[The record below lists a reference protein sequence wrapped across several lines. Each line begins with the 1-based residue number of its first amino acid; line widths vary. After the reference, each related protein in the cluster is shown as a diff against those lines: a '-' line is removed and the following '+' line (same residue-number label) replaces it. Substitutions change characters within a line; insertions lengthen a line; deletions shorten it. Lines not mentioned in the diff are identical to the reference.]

1 MKDFKDLTREE
12 RRAALKALGQ
22 QSFREGQ
29 IFEWICRGA
38 RSFDEMS
45 NLSKELRASLSDS
58 YTLGSLS
65 VEVEQISS
73 DGTRKYLLGL
83 PDGNSVEA
91 VLMRYEYGNS
101 LCISTQV
108 GCRMG
113 CSFCASTIGGKLRD
127 LKAWEMLDEFVR
139 AEKYTGEPV
148 NHLVLMGIGEP
159 FDNYAEVSEFL
170 RRIHDKD
177 GKNLSF
183 RSITVSTCGLVPKI
197 YSFAEDFPQV
207 NLAIS
212 LHAATQEKRE
222 RLMPVAKAYRLDE
235 LIKACREVSEKTG
248 RRVSFEYTLIAGKND
263 GDEDAREIISLLR
276 GMLCHV
282 NLIPLNP
289 VRETGLSAS
298 TRKRAEEFRDKL
310 EKGGIPATVRRTLGS
325 DIDAACGQLR
335 KKASANA
342 HHPG

>member
-29 IFEWICRGA
+29 IFEWVCRGA

-45 NLSKELRASLSDS
+45 NLSKELRASLSES

-127 LKAWEMLDEFVR
+127 LKAWEMLDEFLVCQ
-139 AEKYTGEPV
+139 EHSGLKL

-159 FDNYAEVSEFL
+159 FDNYANLCEFL
-170 RRIHDKD
+170 RQIHDPK
-177 GKNLSF
+177 GPGLSY
-183 RSITVSTCGLVPKI
+183 RNITVSTCGLIPGI
-197 YSFAEDFPQV
+197 ADFARDFPQV
-207 NLAIS
+207 NLAVS
-212 LHAATQEKRE
+212 LHASDQEERE
-222 RLMPVAKAYRLDE
+222 KLMPVAKAYRLPE
-235 LIKACREVSEKTG
+235 LMEACRSYTEATG
-248 RRVSFEYTLIAGKND
+248 RRISFEYTLIAGKND
-263 GDEDAREIISLLR
+263 SEEDAARLARLLR

-282 NLIPLNP
+282 NLIRLNP
-289 VRETGLSAS
+289 VRETGLRSAEQG
-298 TRKRAEEFRDKL
+298 KAQALRDYL
-310 EKGGIPATVRRTLGS
+310 ESHGVPASIRRTLGQ

-335 KKASANA
+335 KKMGQGS
-342 HHPG
+342 

>member
-1 MKDFKDLTREE
+1 MNLKELSRSEMKELLSR
-12 RRAALKALGQ
+12 LGEP
-22 QSFREGQ
+22 SFRERQ
-29 IFEWICRGA
+29 IFAWISRGA
-38 RSFDEMS
+38 DGFGDMTDLPKSLRERLSES
-45 NLSKELRASLSDS
+45 CGWENLSIEAVQK
-58 YTLGSLS
+58 
-65 VEVEQISS
+65 SS
-73 DGTRKYLLGL
+73 DGTVKLLYGL

-91 VLMRYEYGNS
+91 VFMKYEYGNS
-101 LCISTQV
+101 LCISTQA
-108 GCRMG
+108 GCAMG
-113 CSFCASTIGGKLRD
+113 CSFCASTIGGKVRD

-139 AEKYTGEPV
+139 AEKYTGEPI

-248 RRVSFEYTLIAGKND
+248 RRISFEYTLIAGKND

-335 KKASANA
+335 KKASASSY
-342 HHPG
+342 HPG

>member
-45 NLSKELRASLSDS
+45 NLSKELRASLSES

-127 LKAWEMLDEFVR
+127 LKAWEMLDEFLVCQ
-139 AEKYTGEPV
+139 EHSGLKL

-159 FDNYAEVSEFL
+159 FDNYANLCEFL
-170 RRIHDKD
+170 RQIHDPK
-177 GKNLSF
+177 GPGLSY
-183 RSITVSTCGLVPKI
+183 RNITVSTCGLIPGI
-197 YSFAEDFPQV
+197 ADFARDFPQV
-207 NLAIS
+207 NLAVS
-212 LHAATQEKRE
+212 LHASDQEERE
-222 RLMPVAKAYRLDE
+222 KLMPVAKAYRLPE
-235 LIKACREVSEKTG
+235 LMEACRSYTEATG
-248 RRVSFEYTLIAGKND
+248 RRISFEYTLIAGKND
-263 GDEDAREIISLLR
+263 SEEDAARLARLLR

-282 NLIPLNP
+282 NLIRLNP
-289 VRETGLSAS
+289 VRETGLRSAEQG
-298 TRKRAEEFRDKL
+298 KAQAFRDYL
-310 EKGGIPATVRRTLGS
+310 ESHGVPASIRRTLGQ

-335 KKASANA
+335 KKKGQGS
-342 HHPG
+342 